1 MNTKLRL
8 QLSGMMFLQY
18 FIWGSWYVTMGPYLK
33 DTLHFS
39 GQQIG
44 LAFSTTALAAMI
56 SPFFVGMVADRFF
69 ATEKVL
75 AALHLLGGACLF
87 GASKATTFTAFY
99 PLLMAHTLCYMPTLA
114 LTNSL
119 AFHHLTDPGKQ
130 FPGIRVLG
138 TISWISAGFAVGML
152 GAQANTTPWPFVIG
166 AGVSVVMG
174 LYCLTLPHTPPA
186 KLGQKVTVRDILGLD
201 ALSLLK
207 ERSFLVFVLG
217 AFLFCIPLTF
227 YFAFVPAYLADLDIA
242 NIPRKMTM
250 GQMSEIF
257 FLLVM
262 PFFFVRLGVKWML
275 AVGMLAWAARY
286 FLFAFG
292 DNAAIPAG
300 GMYADQ
306 LVGLLGLAGM
316 LYLGIILH
324 GICYDFFFVTA
335 YIYVDQK
342 ANESIRAKAQG
353 FIALVTLGAGM
364 FVGSNL
370 SGWVVDRHSFPQVH
384 PTRHKVIPVESWA
397 SGSFARWQAEGR
409 EVFGQVITVATN
421 GAPATLYLSR
431 DGAALTVTTHPPAD
445 AQAIKVDVAGLVAA
459 APKPAVVLQVF
470 EPKAPQAEDQQGAP
484 PGYNP
489 TSMLVAQPAAALSK
503 PLSNWK
509 DIWLLPAFGSLAIL
523 VVFLL
528 LFKEQPKPVGGTSPK
543 SA

>member
-33 DTLHFS
+33 DTLQFS

-87 GASKATTFTAFY
+87 GASKATTFATFY

-138 TISWISAGFAVGML
+138 TISWITAGFAVGML
-152 GAQANTTPWPFVIG
+152 GAKANTTPWPFVIG
-166 AGVSVVMG
+166 AGVSVLMG
-174 LYCLTLPHTPPA
+174 LYSLSLPHTPPA
-186 KLGQKVTVRDILGLD
+186 KLGQRVTVRDILGLD

-227 YFAFVPAYLADLDIA
+227 YFAFVPAYLADLDISQ
-242 NIPRKMTM
+242 IPRKMTM

-286 FLFAFG
+286 FLFALG

-300 GMYADQ
+300 GLHADQ

-342 ANESIRAKAQG
+342 AHEAIRAKAQG

-370 SGWVVDRHSFPQVH
+370 SGWVVDRYSFPQVH
-384 PTRHKVIPVESWA
+384 PTRHKAVPAESW
-397 SGSFARWQAEGR
+397 GTGNFARWEAQGR
-409 EVFGQVITVATN
+409 QMFGQIIAVVTN
-421 GAPATLYLSR
+421 GAPANLYVARPGGELKVSPEQP
-431 DGAALTVTTHPPAD
+431 AAVEAVSVEITTVTRGMEKP
-445 AQAIKVDVAGLVAA
+445 VA
-459 APKPAVVLQVF
+459 VLQVF
-470 EPKAPQAEDQQGAP
+470 EPVMD
-484 PGYNP
+484 
-489 TSMLVAQPAAALSK
+489 PAAKPPTPSSYKPANNFVAVPPAALTK
-503 PLSNWK
+503 PMSNWR
-509 DIWLLPAFGSLAIL
+509 DIWLLPAYGSLVIL
-523 VVFLL
+523 ALFLL
-528 LFKEQPKPVGGTSPK
+528 LFKEQPASRTAKQ
-543 SA
+543 A